1 LPELKID
8 VIDSRQLAT
17 SLGVVVSQVAEL
29 LDSEPSHDA
38 IVAHAKELCGR
49 AKILVSVRTLEYMVR
64 GGRVSPLKGF
74 MAKLFNLKPIVSV
87 DADGKSQLYGK
98 SFGYQANIQK
108 IRKMVNQ
115 AATEHGL
122 AKIAVGHVDALEDA
136 EALASQLEADT
147 GLPVSYIYPV
157 SPIIGVHAGI
167 GAVCVSYLT
176 KEE

>member
-1 LPELKID
+1 
-8 VIDSRQLAT
+8 
-17 SLGVVVSQVAEL
+17 
-29 LDSEPSHDA
+29 
-38 IVAHAKELCGR
+38 
-49 AKILVSVRTLEYMVR
+49 
-64 GGRVSPLKGF
+64 
-74 MAKLFNLKPIVSV
+74 
-87 DADGKSQLYGK
+87 
-98 SFGYQANIQK
+98 
-108 IRKMVNQ
+108 MVNQ
-115 AATEHGL
+115 AAAEHGL